1 MMKETSNNPYSEE
14 WAKQI
19 NEKTK
24 DELLQ
29 IMASTADHDPA
40 FVALAQE
47 RLASEFHI
55 HVKPTPAQ
63 PKESSFGYRHLI
75 GEFAGEVL
83 NWGWLLVAAVFF
95 VLLTLVAFQ
104 QAVAKLSFWQY
115 LDAAWF
121 FLLAYASAAIS
132 FALLWGKFSAFRKRL
147 KERDASTNV
156 PLGQTA
162 TVPVHGE
169 AASVS
174 ATAGTSE
181 QPLSRNLLKQTLSNI
196 GCQYEEDPE
205 RPDWLHFAYQGE
217 HFIAYAS
224 NTCPF
229 VDLGDFTWASANMED
244 IDKIARVRKAINNA
258 NWQSDVPILYSINK
272 TENTMDVHCKKRILF
287 ISQIPDIEDYLRSE
301 LDRFFKAHN
310 LFLTEM
316 DQLQKQEEA
325 REEQQA

>member
-14 WAKQI
+14 WEKQI

-29 IMASTADHDPA
+29 IIASAADYDPA

-47 RLASEFHI
+47 RLASEFQ
-55 HVKPTPAQ
+55 VQAKPAPAQ
-63 PKESSFGYRHLI
+63 PKESSFGYNHLI
-75 GEFAGEVL
+75 GGFAGEVL
-83 NWGWLLVAAVFF
+83 NWGWILVTAIFF

-104 QAVAKLSFWQY
+104 QAVAKLSLWQY

-121 FLLAYASAAIS
+121 FLLAYGSAVIS
-132 FALLWGKFSAFRKRL
+132 VALLWGKLSEYSKRL
-147 KERDASTNV
+147 KERDASQNV
-156 PLGQTA
+156 LSGQTA
-162 TVPVHGE
+162 TMPAHGE
-169 AASVS
+169 AASVP
-174 ATAGTSE
+174 AAAGTAE
-181 QPLSRNLLKQTLSNI
+181 QPLSRNLLKRTLTNI

-229 VDLGDFTWASANMED
+229 VDLGDFSWASANMED
-244 IDKIARVRKAINNA
+244 IDKIARVRKAINNT
-258 NWQSDVPILYSINK
+258 NWQSDVPVLYSINK

-287 ISQIPDIEDYLRSE
+287 ISQIPDIEGYLRSE

-325 REEQQA
+325 REVQ